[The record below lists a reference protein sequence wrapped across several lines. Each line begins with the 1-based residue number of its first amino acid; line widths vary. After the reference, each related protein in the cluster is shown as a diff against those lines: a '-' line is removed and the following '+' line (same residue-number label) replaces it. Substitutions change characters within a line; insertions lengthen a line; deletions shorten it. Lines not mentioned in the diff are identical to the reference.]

1 VTSTTSTDVFSLVI
15 GQERAV
21 SALRA
26 AAAVPVHAY
35 LLVGAP
41 GTGAPEAVRAFAAAL
56 LCPAGGCG
64 GCEHCRAALDG
75 THPDLAYFR
84 RRGASLRME
93 ELKDAVSR
101 SLRAPRSAARQVL
114 VLEDVHLVGDVA
126 PVLLKAVEEPPA
138 TTVFV
143 LVAEDVPPQL
153 VTLASRCVEIDLPSL
168 DEATVARALVAAGVE
183 PARAAAAAAAAGGR
197 LDRARL
203 LAGDEGFA
211 ARVARWQQVPERL
224 NNSGAAVVAVVAE
237 LLEAVDE
244 PVAVLRT
251 EHERE
256 LARLE
261 EMAAESRERGVRGRA
276 EIVARQRREQRRVRT
291 DELRAG
297 LATLAAVYRDRI
309 LQTPGAPAR
318 ISAALAAVGAI
329 DATADALVRNP
340 NEPLLLQALLLR
352 LGGDG

>member
-1 VTSTTSTDVFSLVI
+1 VNGTSVTDVFSIVI

-21 SALRA
+21 AALRA
-26 AAAVPVHAY
+26 AAAAPVHAY

-64 GCEHCRAALDG
+64 ACEHCRAALEG
-75 THPDLAYFR
+75 SHTDLVYFR

-93 ELKDAVSR
+93 ELKEAVNR
-101 SLRAPRSAARQVL
+101 SLRAPRSATRQVL
-114 VLEDVHLVGDVA
+114 VIEDVHLIGDVA

-138 TTVFV
+138 TTVFL
-143 LVAEDVPPQL
+143 LVADDVPPQL

-168 DEATVARALVAAGVE
+168 DEATVARALVAAGAE
-183 PARAAAAAAAAGGR
+183 PGRALAAAAAAGGR

-203 LAGDEGFA
+203 LVADEGFA
-211 ARVARWQQVPERL
+211 QRIARWQQVPGRL
-224 NNSGAAVVAVVAE
+224 NNSGATVVAVVNE

-244 PVAVLRT
+244 PVALLRS
-251 EHERE
+251 EQERE
-256 LARLE
+256 LQLLE
-261 EMAAESRERGVRGRA
+261 ETAAGSGERGVRGRA
-276 EIVARQRREQRRVRT
+276 DIVARQRREQRRVRT

-297 LATLAAVYRDRI
+297 LATLAAVYRDRV
-309 LQTPGAPAR
+309 LSSPGAPAR
-318 ISAALAAVGAI
+318 IHSAVAAVDAI

-340 NEPLLLQALLLR
+340 NEHLLLESLLLR